1 MKQFLLH
8 LDETLALGRKF
19 ILQDLDETHLF
30 ISSDIVETLQ
40 ARVDD
45 LMDQLSIPV
54 HDKGMDTERRKVLD
68 DAARKRRARKAVE
81 ALEQDNF
88 HEDPHA
94 DLVMSKKVPKFA
106 DSNEKPTRKKKSKS
120 AEYYKMRFRKT
131 FAQLVEEDAS
141 FRPDPPNYL
150 SAQVPPSKFPDRHF
164 CAVCG
169 FPSNYTCIPCG
180 ARYCSVRCLGT
191 HLDTRCL
198 KWTA

>member
-1 MKQFLLH
+1 MTAR
-8 LDETLALGRKF
+8 ESGRVK
-19 ILQDLDETHLF
+19 EA
-30 ISSDIVETLQ
+30 E
-40 ARVDD
+40 
-45 LMDQLSIPV
+45 
-54 HDKGMDTERRKVLD
+54 KRRVLD
-68 DAARKRRARKAVE
+68 DAARKRRARKAIE

-106 DSNEKPTRKKKSKS
+106 DSNEKPTRKKKAKS

-150 SAQVPPSKFPDRHF
+150 SAQASPSKFPDRHF

-169 FPSNYTCIPCG
+169 FLSNYTCIPCG